1 MGSYLLENV
10 YAVCLN
16 QLGTNYRQLQLS
28 DDRSGEN
35 SLKTVKL
42 GSESRVFLVKLDKK
56 LSDDFTCKSG
66 WSSGAG
72 TAAVGVGVVAGMAAT
87 VGIGV
92 VASGLTVAAA
102 VATVPVAG
110 WIAGGII
117 AIGCIGYGL
126 WQMMKSP
133 TCSEMIG
140 FEESHWVMHHNTVR
154 FDSSKVKM
162 KNKFLALTK
171 NSKLICKEP
180 GGVLLPFISE
190 TLAKQA
196 AEAIGNSNQIELGIN
211 VGAGLFSGFLLG
223 FGLGG
228 AGAATGAGLTL
239 GGVNI
244 SAASLSA
251 ISQSLAFGGWTLAG
265 HYVINPYIIN
275 PATNFTSDS
284 IAQVEGTTKSYDE
297 LKQITNPKPSQWETL
312 PDPTESNDTLQTLY
326 EVRGR
331 MVQNG
336 ASQQHIAEINSAIQS
351 AQNAGTF
358 RAASV
363 PEVNEVLQNV
373 KKGRYGNEIRD
384 MFTNKSGN
392 LRGMNREANYR
403 KATNN
408 RQQNIDRNRTAN
420 RKAIGFGVVQLLFPF
435 ISSYFG
441 NEAIRLA
448 AEISEQDATNSVSVN
463 SLYF

>member
-1 MGSYLLENV
+1 MGSYLPENV

-16 QLGTNYRQLQLS
+16 QLGTNHRQLQLS

-42 GSESRVFLVKLDKK
+42 GSESRIFLVKLDKK

-72 TAAVGVGVVAGMAAT
+72 TVAIGVGILGGLAVAAT
-87 VGIGV
+87 
-92 VASGLTVAAA
+92 
-102 VATVPVAG
+102 VATVPVIG
-110 WIAGGII
+110 WIVGGGI
-117 AIGCIGYGL
+117 ALYCIGSAI
-126 WQMMKSP
+126 WDVMKSP

-154 FDSSKVKM
+154 LDSSKVKM

-171 NSKLICKEP
+171 NSKLVCKEP
-180 GGVLLPFISE
+180 EGVLLPFISE

-196 AEAIGNSNQIELGIN
+196 AEAIGNSNQIELGN
-211 VGAGLFSGFLLG
+211 VMAGLFSGFLLG
-223 FGLGG
+223 FGLGE
-228 AGAATGAGLTL
+228 AGADTGAGLTL

-312 PDPTESNDTLQTLY
+312 PDPTESNDTIQTLY
-326 EVRGR
+326 KVRGR
-331 MVQNG
+331 LV
-336 ASQQHIAEINSAIQS
+336 
-351 AQNAGTF
+351 
-358 RAASV
+358 
-363 PEVNEVLQNV
+363 
-373 KKGRYGNEIRD
+373 
-384 MFTNKSGN
+384 
-392 LRGMNREANYR
+392 
-403 KATNN
+403 
-408 RQQNIDRNRTAN
+408 
-420 RKAIGFGVVQLLFPF
+420 
-435 ISSYFG
+435 
-441 NEAIRLA
+441 
-448 AEISEQDATNSVSVN
+448 
-463 SLYF
+463 